1 MPKKF
6 DVRKTKIV
14 ATLGPACD
22 NPEILKK
29 MMFAGMNV
37 VRLNLSHGSYIE
49 QQQRLDRVRTV
60 AIEIGANIAVMVDTR
75 GIEIRT
81 GLLEKGAVELESGS
95 SFTLYTDDR
104 IGNTQGVSITNKTLP
119 KEVQVGE
126 PILFDDGAIELEIT
140 KVNEDSIQCRLIHGG
155 ILHEHKSVNLPDTQL
170 AASMLSPEYREDI
183 VKEIKF
189 AAENDV
195 DYLAASFM
203 QCAED
208 VRRLREIMQTYDRRI
223 PIISKIENKAGVIN
237 LEKIVAESDGI
248 MVARGDLGVELPLAD
263 VPGTQKQI
271 ICTTVQNG
279 KPVITATEMLA
290 SMERNPRPTRA
301 EASDVANAIL
311 DGTSAVMLS
320 GETAIGNYPVET
332 VMMMSNLALRAEES
346 LGEYGFL
353 QKIKP
358 NPSNRVTEAV
368 SDAATSMANKLNA
381 AAIFTLT
388 ESGFTS
394 RLISKHR
401 PECPILAITCS
412 RLVARRLA
420 LNWGVTPILYKGKP
434 TDDDKIEFAMQRAM
448 ELGYI
453 ESGDVVISTSG
464 HHQQSGGTD
473 LIRVLTAGACA
484 L

>member
-1 MPKKF
+1 MPQRNN
-6 DVRKTKIV
+6 VRKTKIV

-22 NPEILKK
+22 SRDTLKQ
-29 MMFAGMNV
+29 MMLAGMNV
-37 VRLNLSHGSYIE
+37 VRLNLSHGSYHE
-49 QQQRLDRVRTV
+49 QQQRLDRVRSV
-60 AIEIGANIAVMVDTR
+60 AKEIDANIAVMVDTR

-81 GLLEKGAVELESGS
+81 GLLEGGVAELEQGRT
-95 SFTLYTDDR
+95 FTLYTDDR
-104 IGNTQGVSITNKTLP
+104 IGNASGVSITNKTLP
-119 KEVQVGE
+119 KEVKLGDPV
-126 PILFDDGAIELEIT
+126 LFDDGAMELVIT
-140 KVNEDSIQCRLIHGG
+140 KIEDDSIQCLLIHGG
-155 ILHEHKSVNLPDTQL
+155 TLREHKSVNLPDTQL

-183 VKEIKF
+183 VKEITF

-203 QCAED
+203 QCADD
-208 VRRLREIMQTYDRRI
+208 VRRLREIMLDYERKI
-223 PIISKIENKAGVIN
+223 PIISKIENKAGVLN
-237 LEKIVAESDGI
+237 LEEIVAESDGI

-311 DGTSAVMLS
+311 DGSSAVMLS
-320 GETAIGNYPVET
+320 GETAIGKYPVET
-332 VMMMSNLALRAEES
+332 VKMMSNLALRAEES
-346 LGEYGFL
+346 LREYGYL
-353 QKIKP
+353 QKVKP

-368 SDAATSMANKLNA
+368 SDAATSMANKLDA

-388 ESGFTS
+388 ETGFTS

-401 PECPILAITCS
+401 PECPIIAITSS

-420 LNWGVTPILYKGKP
+420 LNWGVTPFLYRGKQI
-434 TDDDKIEFAMQRAM
+434 DGDKIDFAMGRAM
-448 ELGYI
+448 ELGYV
-453 ESGDVVISTSG
+453 ESGDIVISTSG

-473 LIRVLTAGACA
+473 LIRVLSVGACA